1 MNIAPPTRT
10 RSVVKNRALAAAY
23 AGAHRFGIEVFE
35 PSTTRVLM
43 ATLLVHDL
51 YAGPPDVEH
60 PWQAEAHQA
69 CHGGL
74 WRAAFAPRSALG
86 LAALLGYGASRP

>member
-1 MNIAPPTRT
+1 
-10 RSVVKNRALAAAY
+10 
-23 AGAHRFGIEVFE
+23 
-35 PSTTRVLM
+35 M

-51 YAGPPDVEH
+51 YAGLPDVGH

-74 WRAAFAPRSALG
+74 WRAPFAPRSALG